1 MKDEIIASE
10 SYNDDRYVPCG
21 NLKRLRE
28 IPLIDVLF
36 YISLIAS
43 LLSIRYFTPEITV
56 IIAVIHSRP

>member
-21 NLKRLRE
+21 NLNRIQA
-28 IPLIDVLF
+28 IPRNDVGLH
-36 YISLIAS
+36 ISLIAS